1 MPIDEARKAALRAKF
16 GDKFENRSQIG
27 GKGTMR
33 RKKRTVRK
41 KDTQDDKRLQGA
53 LKRLSVNNIPAIE
66 EVNLFRKGDDTV
78 IHFNQPRVQASI
90 AANTYVVSGNCETK
104 KVMDMIPQILP
115 QLGPDNLEN
124 LKHMANQIQKLQNQA
139 AGGVDDDDDEVPDL
153 VENVNFEDVAAEEV
167 VVQDDDADED
177 DDDIPDLVET
187 ATFDDHVPIAVSTE
201 PNPEDNA
208 APVAVSTEPN
218 PEDNADPVAVS
229 TEPNPEDTAP
239 VAVSTEPN
247 PEDNAVSTEPDSEEN
262 AAPVAVSTDPNPEDN
277 VAAARS
283 SEPELED
290 DAATDDAP
298 TAVTAESDLKEDAEA
313 AITTKQNNAEE
324 TAAVNSE
331 DAAVAVSTEP
341 NPEDNAATS
350 SGDEDPIVAVSTE
363 PNPED
368 SKGAKED
375 LKE

>member
-1 MPIDEARKAALRAKF
+1 MPIDEARRAALRAKF
-16 GDKFENRSQIG
+16 GDKFVNRIQIG

-104 KVMDMIPQILP
+104 KVKDMIPSIIP

-124 LKHMANQIQKLQNQA
+124 LKDMANQIQRLQNQA
-139 AGGVDDDDDEVPDL
+139 AEGVDDDDDEVPDL

-167 VVQDDDADED
+167 VLQDDDADED

-208 APVAVSTEPN
+208 APVTASTEPN
-218 PEDNADPVAVS
+218 IEDNAAPVAVS

-247 PEDNAVSTEPDSEEN
+247 PEDNAESTEPDSEEN
-262 AAPVAVSTDPNPEDN
+262 AAPVAVPTDPNPEDN

-283 SEPELED
+283 SEPEPEEE
-290 DAATDDAP
+290 AATAEP
-298 TAVTAESDLKEDAEA
+298 AESDLKEDTEA
-313 AITTKQNNAEE
+313 AITTKQNAGE

-331 DAAVAVSTEP
+331 DATVAPSTEP
-341 NPEDNAATS
+341 NPVDNDNAATNN
-350 SGDEDPIVAVSTE
+350 GDEEPIVAASTK

-368 SKGAKED
+368 SKDAN
-375 LKE
+375 

>member
-1 MPIDEARKAALRAKF
+1 MPIDAARMNALRAKF
-16 GDKFENRSQIG
+16 GDKFENKSQIG

-33 RKKRTVRK
+33 RKKRVVRK

-53 LKRLSVNNIPAIE
+53 LKRLSVNLIPAIE

-90 AANTYVVSGNCETK
+90 AANTYVVSGNCEIK
-104 KVMDMIPQILP
+104 KVMDMIPSILP

-124 LKHMANQIQKLQNQA
+124 LKDMANQIQKLTQQNE

-167 VVQDDDADED
+167 VLQDDDED

-187 ATFDDHVPIAVSTE
+187 ATFDDHVPIAISTEPNPEDNAAPVVAVSTE

-208 APVAVSTEPN
+208 APVAVSTQPN
-218 PEDNADPVAVS
+218 PEDNSES
-229 TEPNPEDTAP
+229 TEPQPEENVAP

-247 PEDNAVSTEPDSEEN
+247 PEDNAAAAKSSEAEPEDNAAPVVSAESELKEGAEAAVSTEQN
-262 AAPVAVSTDPNPEDN
+262 AEDIAAANSDDVPVAVST
-277 VAAARS
+277 
-283 SEPELED
+283 
-290 DAATDDAP
+290 
-298 TAVTAESDLKEDAEA
+298 K
-313 AITTKQNNAEE
+313 
-324 TAAVNSE
+324 
-331 DAAVAVSTEP
+331 P
-341 NPEDNAATS
+341 NPEDNAATN

-368 SKGAKED
+368 NTGAKED
-375 LKE
+375 QKE

>member
-1 MPIDEARKAALRAKF
+1 MPIDDARSAALRAKF
-16 GDKFENRSQIG
+16 GDRYKNRSQIG

-53 LKRLSVNNIPAIE
+53 LKRLNVNNIPAIE

-104 KVMDMIPQILP
+104 KVMDMLPSILP

-124 LKHMANQIQKLQNQA
+124 LKDMANQIQKLQKEA
-139 AGGVDDDDDEVPDL
+139 AGGLDDDDDEVPDL
-153 VENVNFEDVAAEEV
+153 VENVNFEDVAAEELL
-167 VVQDDDADED
+167 VQDDDADED

-208 APVAVSTEPN
+208 APVTLSTEPN
-218 PEDNADPVAVS
+218 PEDA
-229 TEPNPEDTAP
+229 AP

-247 PEDNAVSTEPDSEEN
+247 PEDNAVSTESDSEEN
-262 AAPVAVSTDPNPEDN
+262 AAPVAVLTDPNTEDN

-283 SEPELED
+283 SEPEPED
-290 DAATDDAP
+290 IATPAA
-298 TAVTAESDLKEDAEA
+298 TAESDLKEDAEA
-313 AITTKQNNAEE
+313 PITNQNAEE
-324 TAAVNSE
+324 ATAANSE
-331 DAAVAVSTEP
+331 DGAVAASTEP
-341 NPEDNAATS
+341 NPENNAATS

>member
-1 MPIDEARKAALRAKF
+1 
-16 GDKFENRSQIG
+16 
-27 GKGTMR
+27 
-33 RKKRTVRK
+33 
-41 KDTQDDKRLQGA
+41 
-53 LKRLSVNNIPAIE
+53 LKRLNVNNIPAIE

-104 KVMDMIPQILP
+104 KVMDMLPSILP

-124 LKHMANQIQKLQNQA
+124 LKDMANQIQKLQKEA
-139 AGGVDDDDDEVPDL
+139 AGGLDDDDDEVPDL
-153 VENVNFEDVAAEEV
+153 VENVNFEDVAAEELL
-167 VVQDDDADED
+167 VQDDDADED

-208 APVAVSTEPN
+208 APVTVSTEPN
-218 PEDNADPVAVS
+218 PEDAAS
-229 TEPNPEDTAP
+229 

-247 PEDNAVSTEPDSEEN
+247 PEDNAVSTESDSEEN
-262 AAPVAVSTDPNPEDN
+262 AAPVAVLTDPTTGDN

-283 SEPELED
+283 SEPEPED
-290 DAATDDAP
+290 IAAPA
-298 TAVTAESDLKEDAEA
+298 ATAESDLKEDAEA
-313 AITTKQNNAEE
+313 AITKQNAEE
-324 TAAVNSE
+324 TTAANSE
-331 DAAVAVSTEP
+331 DGAVAMSTEP
-341 NPEDNAATS
+341 NPENNAATS

-363 PNPED
+363 PNPDD

-375 LKE
+375 STE